1 MKTIQTVSALLAAS
15 ATLSM
20 AGVLNVYTE
29 DAKKASTSL
38 NLTTI
43 DSLTFSGKAEKKEME
58 FSGKAKQNA
67 IKLSDMDHI
76 DFTLKDK
83 SKETMTV
90 VVGDGI
96 FAGNHTF
103 KLSEIKNIE
112 IVEVDSD
119 EDKDGDGLTDLSE
132 IYKYDTNPNS
142 ADTDGDGWSDGE
154 ELADGM
160 YSPTNP
166 TKFNPR
172 IADVPGLRVTLKKSP
187 RINLNVTVS
196 EDVTESVSVTEGKEI
211 TKTNSVSYEQT
222 RSADLMNSWE
232 LSTTQGWEIGGG
244 GKDGF
249 SAKYTGSVTVGYNG
263 SYTTST
269 GMSWS
274 NTEEKSVAENYEK
287 AVSNEKSK
295 GREVSGATLCMQVE
309 LKNTSDIAFTIEA
322 LKLSASTY
330 DIKDTSSLKILAEL
344 TREGEWSDVT
354 LKPAES
360 VDANFCNDNVKVEL
374 IENMIYNTS
383 SIVLGASSQK
393 VTFDGGASDFTVA
406 YTKVAAKTADITID
420 YGPGSAGNP
429 SARYQVATNYRYNV
443 DHKGSDDMYAQTTLA
458 ELLRNAHVDFKQDSI
473 EGPSKKNLYGL
484 ASIEGFKFNLADSAM
499 WYVTIQRAA
508 NLKKGIN
515 TMDLYSFACASYDME
530 KIFIGAGDAVHIFY
544 SKDQDH
550 DGVPL
555 PTEHLFG
562 TDDTKVDTDGDGIS
576 DYDEISGWTKGEST
590 VKIYTNPTDADTD
603 GDGMNDKEDP
613 EPTQRPMFTDA
624 SLSLLQVFPSL
635 EVISSSPAKD
645 SVKLDLD
652 SAALAK
658 KDSFGV
664 SIQAPIAFIKVVPNA
679 KKVTYVKFITDS
691 NEQCVQGN
699 EVNGKNVYTFNS
711 PTLTLLKPT
720 NIKIEVKSEAGDSV
734 KTYTLSISSSLIP
747 PEKLQLGIDTSLA
760 NILVEYTPST
770 DTRVKGY
777 VILRSLI
784 ERNISRWEEDS
795 LKQAQKDLER
805 LRNEY
810 QSKCETTHNSNDC
823 AMAKVYANEKDI
835 EIPPTTTEIEIPK
848 NIPNSLRIT
857 NGGVVKLKNGEFESY
872 VVSDRTTAS
881 FTNKVDA
888 GSPVYSYRV
897 YAYDKE
903 GDDMVFSEGT
913 EQRKRSV
920 GRIKITYSM
929 DDFGGEYYFFTADGG
944 RASIDAYV
952 SLYEG
957 ENTSRKKINGWHG
970 YDRDAGEWNSGET
983 VIFLSEHYDKED
995 DTKPDYSTRVDTIGS
1010 AGLYLYF
1017 DVKMKSCT
1025 NGKCKSYSTAQQG
1038 ILWPYSEMKNV
1049 LKTSGSKG
1057 TGLNEGAPQKG
1068 KFKYLVGKGG
1078 IAYNPT
1084 TNKCGDIDGEPCG
1097 EEPHTGYVFTF
1108 DYEWLGNDEEKM
1120 FD

>member
-43 DSLTFSGKAEKKEME
+43 DSLTFSGKAEKKVME
-58 FSGKAKQNA
+58 FLGKAKQDA

-96 FAGNHTF
+96 FAGKHTF

-172 IADVPGLRVTLKKSP
+172 IADVPGLRITLKKSP
-187 RINLNVTVS
+187 RINLNVKTS
-196 EDVTESVSVTEGKEI
+196 EDKTKSVSVTEGKEI
-211 TKTNSVSYEQT
+211 TKTNSMSYEQT

-274 NTEEKSVAENYEK
+274 STEEKSVAENYEK
-287 AVSNEKSK
+287 AVSEETAE
-295 GREVSGATLCMQVE
+295 GREVDGATLCMQVE

-354 LKPAES
+354 LKPTES

-374 IENMIYNTS
+374 IEDMIYNTT

-393 VTFDGGASDFTVA
+393 VTFDGGSSDFTVA

-443 DHKGSDDMYAQTTLA
+443 DHKGTDDIYAQTTLA
-458 ELLRNAHVDFKQDSI
+458 ELLRNAHVDFKQDSV
-473 EGPSKKNLYGL
+473 EGPSKKKLYGL

-576 DYDEISGWTKGEST
+576 DYDEITGWTKGKST

-613 EPTQRPMFTDA
+613 EPTQRPLFTDA

-635 EVISSSPAKD
+635 PEGADALLK
-645 SVKLDLD
+645 KD

-658 KDSFGV
+658 KDSFSV
-664 SIQAPIAFIKVVPNA
+664 SIQAPVAIIKVVPNA
-679 KKVTYVKFITDS
+679 KKVASVKLTMNGTLLFGQL
-691 NEQCVQGN
+691 E
-699 EVNGKNVYTFNS
+699 EVGGKSVYTFTTS
-711 PTLTLLKPT
+711 GALSVLKT
-720 NIKIEVKSEAGDSV
+720 TEVKIEVLPEDKNDKNA
-734 KTYTLSISSSLIP
+734 KTYTLSISSSLRP
-747 PEKLQLGIDTSLA
+747 PENLQLLQDTSLA
-760 NILVEYTPST
+760 NILVTYTPST

-777 VILRSLI
+777 VILRDTI
-784 ERNISRWEEDS
+784 KRNISRWKLDS
-795 LKQAQKDLER
+795 LKLEQEMLENAR
-805 LRNEY
+805 SYY
-810 QSKCETTHNSNDC
+810 QSQCNRTHKLDDC
-823 AMAKVYANEKDI
+823 NYAKAYANQEDI
-835 EIPPTTTEIEIPK
+835 EIPPATTEREIPK

-857 NGGVVKLKNGEFESY
+857 DGGKVKLKNGEFESY
-872 VVSDRTTAS
+872 VVSDRATDS
-881 FTNKVDA
+881 YKDEVGA
-888 GSPVYSYRV
+888 GSLVYSYRV

-913 EQRKRSV
+913 EQHKRSV
-920 GRIKITYSM
+920 GRISVTVQM
-929 DDFGGEYYFFTADGG
+929 TDFGAEFFKPESGCRADITAN
-944 RASIDAYV
+944 V
-952 SLYEG
+952 SLHEG
-957 ENTSRKKINGWHG
+957 SSDAASKLTAWNAFD
-970 YDRDAGEWNSGET
+970 YDAGRRLEPGT
-983 VIFLSEHYDKED
+983 VIFFSGLKSLDSQDKKYDGSERTDII
-995 DTKPDYSTRVDTIGS
+995 IGKD
-1010 AGLYLYF
+1010 GLYLYF
-1017 DVKMKSCT
+1017 NVLAACASSDSLYAKTGIYWPYTKMAEVLKGS
-1025 NGKCKSYSTAQQG
+1025 KSYA
-1038 ILWPYSEMKNV
+1038 
-1049 LKTSGSKG
+1049 
-1057 TGLNEGAPQKG
+1057 TGQPDAAPA
-1068 KFKYLVGKGG
+1068 FTEIKYLVGKSG
-1078 IAYNPT
+1078 IEFDDDDDVCD
-1084 TNKCGDIDGEPCG
+1084 KKVCGN
-1097 EEPHTGYVFTF
+1097 EPHTGYKFKF
-1108 DYEWLGNDEEKM
+1108 DYKWVDDADTKM

>member
-43 DSLTFSGKAEKKEME
+43 DSLIFSGKAEKKVME

-83 SKETMTV
+83 SKEKMTV

-96 FAGNHTF
+96 FAGKHTF

-196 EDVTESVSVTEGKEI
+196 EGVTESKSVTEGKEVS
-211 TKTNSVSYEQT
+211 KTNSMSYEQT

-232 LSTTQGWEIGGG
+232 LSTTQGWEIGKNSTGWEG
-244 GKDGF
+244 
-249 SAKYTGSVTVGYNG
+249 KYTGSVTVGYNG

-269 GMSWS
+269 GMTWS
-274 NTEEKSVAENYEK
+274 STEEKSVAESYEK
-287 AVSNEKSK
+287 AVAEEKSMN
-295 GREVSGATLCMQVE
+295 REVNGATLCMQVE

-344 TREGEWSDVT
+344 TREGDWSDVT
-354 LKPAES
+354 LKPNES

-393 VTFDGGASDFTVA
+393 ITFDGGSSDFTVA

-443 DHKGSDDMYAQTTLA
+443 DHKGTDDMYSQTTLA

-473 EGPSKKNLYGL
+473 EGPSKKKLYGL
-484 ASIEGFKFNLADSAM
+484 AAIEGYEFNLADSAM

-590 VKIYTNPTDADTD
+590 VKIYTSPVEADTD

-613 EPTQRPMFTDA
+613 EPTKRPLFTDA

-635 EVISSSPAKD
+635 EVISSSPAD
-645 SVKLDLD
+645 SLAELNLD

-664 SIQAPIAFIKVVPNA
+664 SIQAPIAFIKVVPNE

-734 KTYTLSISSSLIP
+734 KIYKLSISSSLIP
-747 PEKLQLGIDTSLA
+747 PDSLKLGKDTSRA
-760 NILVEYTPST
+760 NIYVNYIPST
-770 DTRVKGY
+770 DSRVKGY
-777 VILRSLI
+777 FILREKIVPYLT
-784 ERNISRWEEDS
+784 EWEEDS
-795 LKQAQKDLER
+795 LKVAQAELDYTRAFYKSECQRSLASIYCQLEKELPKTVYPAKKER
-805 LRNEY
+805 KELPDSLPNMM
-810 QSKCETTHNSNDC
+810 TTSILSGAYDDFDYFKSNDNS
-823 AMAKVYANEKDI
+823 YKD
-835 EIPPTTTEIEIPK
+835 EV
-848 NIPNSLRIT
+848 
-857 NGGVVKLKNGEFESY
+857 G
-872 VVSDRTTAS
+872 
-881 FTNKVDA
+881 A
-888 GSPVYSYRV
+888 GSPYYSYRV
-897 YAYDKE
+897 YAYSEE
-903 GDDMVFSEGT
+903 GNYMVFSKGT
-913 EQRKRSV
+913 KKRTRSV

-929 DDFGGEYYFFTADGG
+929 DDFGAEYYRYVGYG
-944 RASIDAYV
+944 RAHIVADV
-952 SLYEG
+952 SLHEG
-957 ENTSRKKINGWHG
+957 DSEGSKTLTRWHG
-970 YDRDAGEWNSGET
+970 FDYEAGDGDSGET
-983 VIFLSEHYDKED
+983 VIFFSEKKTD
-995 DTKPDYSTRVDTIGS
+995 DDIKPSNSVYERTIGGD
-1010 AGLYLYF
+1010 GLYLYF
-1017 DVKMKSCT
+1017 NVLSKSDPG
-1025 NGKCKSYSTAQQG
+1025 NDYKRHSEAKAE
-1038 ILWPYSEMKNV
+1038 IRWPYSEMVDV
-1049 LKTSGSKG
+1049 LKKNETGSGKDG
-1057 TGLNEGAPQKG
+1057 EAPRRGQ
-1068 KFKYLVGKGG
+1068 FKYLIGAGENGKKG
-1078 IAYNPT
+1078 IDYS
-1084 TNKCGDIDGEPCG
+1084 NKAPNVKNSNVCSDDCGD
-1097 EEPHTGYVFTF
+1097 EPHTGYKFTF
-1108 DYEWLGNDEEKM
+1108 KYEWVDDEWVVDKDDNDKK
-1120 FD
+1120 

>member
-58 FSGKAKQNA
+58 FSGKAKQSA

-96 FAGNHTF
+96 FAGKHTF

-187 RINLNVTVS
+187 RINLNVSVS
-196 EDVTESVSVTEGKEI
+196 EGVTESVSVTEGKEI

-232 LSTTQGWEIGGG
+232 LSTTQGWELGGSVA
-244 GKDGF
+244 DGF
-249 SAKYTGSVTVGYNG
+249 EGKYTGSVTVGYNG

-274 NTEEKSVAENYEK
+274 STEEKSVAENYEK

-295 GREVSGATLCMQVE
+295 GREVNGATLCMQVE

-393 VTFDGGASDFTVA
+393 VTFDGGSSDFTVA

-458 ELLRNAHVDFKQDSI
+458 ELLRNAHVDFEQDSVV
-473 EGPSKKNLYGL
+473 GPSKKKLYGL
-484 ASIEGFKFNLADSAM
+484 ASIEGFKFSLADSAM

-590 VKIYTNPTDADTD
+590 VKIYTSPVEADTD

-613 EPTQRPMFTDA
+613 EPTKRPLFTDA

-658 KDSFGV
+658 DSNFSV

-699 EVNGKNVYTFNS
+699 EVNGKKVYTFNT
-711 PTLTLLKPT
+711 PTLTVLKPT
-720 NIKIEVKSEAGDSV
+720 SVKIEVNSEDEKTV
-734 KTYTLSISSSLIP
+734 KTYTLSISSSLKP
-747 PEKLQLGIDTSLA
+747 PTNLKLKKSENRD
-760 NILVEYTPST
+760 NIIVTFDRSK
-770 DTRVKGY
+770 DSRVNGY
-777 VILRSLI
+777 VVLRA
-784 ERNISRWEEDS
+784 
-795 LKQAQKDLER
+795 LKG
-805 LRNEY
+805 
-810 QSKCETTHNSNDC
+810 T
-823 AMAKVYANEKDI
+823 
-835 EIPPTTTEIEIPK
+835 
-848 NIPNSLRIT
+848 NIPDSILNKTKILHKGTYQNINTYVDDDGDGSYT
-857 NGGVVKLKNGEFESY
+857 DDVGG
-872 VVSDRTTAS
+872 
-881 FTNKVDA
+881 
-888 GSPVYSYRV
+888 GSPYYSYRV
-897 YAYDKE
+897 FAYAKE
-903 GDDMVFSEGT
+903 GNDMVFSKGT
-913 EQRKRSV
+913 DLHSRSV
-920 GRIKITYSM
+920 GRIQVTYKM
-929 DDFGGEYYFFTADGG
+929 TDFGGEHYMYGLKGRAFIEANVTLYAGDGTGG
-944 RASIDAYV
+944 RKLSHWY
-952 SLYEG
+952 
-957 ENTSRKKINGWHG
+957 G
-970 YDRDAGEWNSGET
+970 YDWKAGDNDNKDA
-983 VIFLSEHYDKED
+983 VFFLSKSK
-995 DTKPDYSTRVDTIGS
+995 DTKDVMPSTAEHTDTIGS
-1010 AGLYLYF
+1010 EGLYLDF
-1017 DVKMKSCT
+1017 DVLSKSCEDAAE
-1025 NGKCKSYSTAQQG
+1025 KCNATTTAKQSITWSYA
-1038 ILWPYSEMKNV
+1038 EMAKV
-1049 LKTSGSKG
+1049 LKNDIKGDGKVAPYKGS
-1057 TGLNEGAPQKG
+1057 
-1068 KFKYLVGKGG
+1068 FKYLMGSSGFDF
-1078 IAYNPT
+1078 NPT
-1084 TNKCGDIDGEPCG
+1084 TDICTSACGN
-1097 EEPHTGYVFTF
+1097 EPHTGYKFKF
-1108 DYEWLGNDEEKM
+1108 DYEWVDDK
-1120 FD
+1120 DTY

>member
-58 FSGKAKQNA
+58 FSGKAKQSA

-96 FAGNHTF
+96 FAGKHTF

-187 RINLNVTVS
+187 RINLNVSVS
-196 EDVTESVSVTEGKEI
+196 EGVTESVSVTEGKEI

-232 LSTTQGWEIGGG
+232 LSTTQGWELGGSV
-244 GKDGF
+244 KDGF
-249 SAKYTGSVTVGYNG
+249 EGKYTGSVTVGYNG

-274 NTEEKSVAENYEK
+274 STDEKSVAENYEK

-295 GREVSGATLCMQVE
+295 GREVNGATLCMQVE

-393 VTFDGGASDFTVA
+393 VTFDGGSSDFTVA

-458 ELLRNAHVDFKQDSI
+458 ELLRNAHVDFEQDSVV
-473 EGPSKKNLYGL
+473 GPSKKKLYGL
-484 ASIEGFKFNLADSAM
+484 ASIEGFKFSLADSAM

-590 VKIYTNPTDADTD
+590 VKIYTSPVEADTD

-613 EPTQRPMFTDA
+613 EPTKRPLFTDA

-658 KDSFGV
+658 DSNFSV
-664 SIQAPIAFIKVVPNA
+664 SIQAPIAFIKVVPNV

-691 NEQCVQGN
+691 DEQCVQGN

-711 PTLTLLKPT
+711 PTLTVLKPT
-720 NIKIEVKSEAGDSV
+720 SVKIEVKSEDEKTV
-734 KTYTLSISSSLIP
+734 KTYKLSISSSLKP
-747 PEKLQLGIDTSLA
+747 PTNLKLKKSENRD
-760 NILVEYTPST
+760 NIIVTFDRSK
-770 DTRVKGY
+770 DSRVNGY
-777 VILRSLI
+777 VVLRA
-784 ERNISRWEEDS
+784 
-795 LKQAQKDLER
+795 LKG
-805 LRNEY
+805 
-810 QSKCETTHNSNDC
+810 T
-823 AMAKVYANEKDI
+823 
-835 EIPPTTTEIEIPK
+835 
-848 NIPNSLRIT
+848 NIPDSILNKTKILHKGTYQDINTYVDDDGDGSYT
-857 NGGVVKLKNGEFESY
+857 DDVGG
-872 VVSDRTTAS
+872 
-881 FTNKVDA
+881 
-888 GSPVYSYRV
+888 GSPYYSYRV
-897 YAYDKE
+897 FAYAKE
-903 GDDMVFSEGT
+903 GNDMVFSKGT
-913 EQRKRSV
+913 DLHSRSV
-920 GRIKITYSM
+920 GRIQVTYKM
-929 DDFGGEYYFFTADGG
+929 TDFGGKFLRYGVQG
-944 RASIDAYV
+944 RANIVADVFLREGKSGNTLTHWHAYDYMSGDNDDKDAV
-952 SLYEG
+952 FFLTDVFD
-957 ENTSRKKINGWHG
+957 TSKKGAKL
-970 YDRDAGEWNSGET
+970 DT
-983 VIFLSEHYDKED
+983 MPTTKEY
-995 DTKPDYSTRVDTIGS
+995 TKNIGS
-1010 AGLYLYF
+1010 SGLYLLF
-1017 DVKMKSCT
+1017 SFLSKSCDDYYT
-1025 NGKCKSYSTAQQG
+1025 ECNSYDEVEKDITWS
-1038 ILWPYSEMKNV
+1038 YNEMADV
-1049 LKTSGSKG
+1049 LKNGDTG
-1057 TGLNEGAPQKG
+1057 TGVNAPYKG
-1068 KFKYLVGKGG
+1068 EYKYLVGPSG
-1078 IAYNPT
+1078 IAFNPK
-1084 TNKCGDIDGEPCG
+1084 TNACGDKCGKD
-1097 EEPHTGYVFTF
+1097 PHTGYKFKF
-1108 DYEWLGNDEEKM
+1108 DYEWVDDK
-1120 FD
+1120 DTY

>member
-58 FSGKAKQNA
+58 FSGKAKQSA

-96 FAGNHTF
+96 FAGKHTF

-119 EDKDGDGLTDLSE
+119 EDKDGDGLTDLDE

-172 IADVPGLRVTLKKSP
+172 IADVPGLRITLKKSP
-187 RINLNVTVS
+187 RINLNVKTS
-196 EDVTESVSVTEGKEI
+196 EGKTKSVSVTEGKEVS
-211 TKTNSVSYEQT
+211 KTNSVSYEQT

-232 LSTTQGWEIGGG
+232 LSTTQGWELGGSVA
-244 GKDGF
+244 DGF
-249 SAKYTGSVTVGYNG
+249 EGKYTGSVTVGYNG

-269 GMSWS
+269 GMTWS
-274 NTEEKSVAENYEK
+274 SSEEKGVSENYEK
-287 AVSNEKSK
+287 AVSDETSE
-295 GREVSGATLCMQVE
+295 GSEVDGATLCMQVE

-354 LKPAES
+354 LKPTES

-374 IENMIYNTS
+374 IEDMIYNTT

-393 VTFDGGASDFTVA
+393 VTFDGGSSDFTVA

-443 DHKGSDDMYAQTTLA
+443 DHKGTDDMYAQTTLA
-458 ELLRNAHVDFKQDSI
+458 ELLRNAHVAFKQDSI
-473 EGPSKKNLYGL
+473 EGPSKKKLYGL
-484 ASIEGFKFNLADSAM
+484 ASIDGYDFNLADSAM
-499 WYVTIQRAA
+499 WYITIQRAA
-508 NLKKGIN
+508 NIKKGLN
-515 TMDLYSFACASYDME
+515 TMDLYAFSCASYDME
-530 KIFIGAGDAVHIFY
+530 KIFVGAGDAVHIFY

-562 TDDTKVDTDGDGIS
+562 TVDTKVDTDGDGIS
-576 DYDEISGWTKGEST
+576 DYDEITGWTKGEST
-590 VKIYTNPTDADTD
+590 VKIYTNPANADTD

-613 EPTQRPMFTDA
+613 EPTKRPMFTDA

-658 KDSFGV
+658 KDSFSV

-679 KKVTYVKFITDS
+679 RKVAWVKLTTNGIPQFGQPK
-691 NEQCVQGN
+691 E
-699 EVNGKNVYTFNS
+699 ENGKNVYTFCT
-711 PTLTLLKPT
+711 PGQLTVLEST
-720 NIKIEVKSEAGDSV
+720 NVEIEVKSEDEVTV
-734 KTYTLSISSSLIP
+734 KKYTLSVSSSLIP
-747 PEKLQLGIDTSLA
+747 PTNLKLGKSVDRD
-760 NILVEYTPST
+760 NIIVYFDRSK
-770 DTRVKGY
+770 DSRVDGY
-777 VILRSLI
+777 VILRGNKGDKLPESIKDSTKESI
-784 ERNISRWEEDS
+784 EVYDNKYKFTVIDS
-795 LKQAQKDLER
+795 
-805 LRNEY
+805 
-810 QSKCETTHNSNDC
+810 SKNS
-823 AMAKVYANEKDI
+823 Y
-835 EIPPTTTEIEIPK
+835 
-848 NIPNSLRIT
+848 
-857 NGGVVKLKNGEFESY
+857 
-872 VVSDRTTAS
+872 SDNVRG
-881 FTNKVDA
+881 
-888 GSPVYSYRV
+888 GSPYYAYRV
-897 YAYDKE
+897 YACHQE
-903 GDDMVFSEGT
+903 NGVMVFSKGT
-913 EQRKRSV
+913 DQHTRSV
-920 GRIKITYSM
+920 GRIKITYKM
-929 DDFGGEYYFFTADGG
+929 TDFGGEHYMYGLKGRAFIEANVTLYAGDGTGG
-944 RASIDAYV
+944 RKLSHWY
-952 SLYEG
+952 
-957 ENTSRKKINGWHG
+957 G
-970 YDRDAGEWNSGET
+970 YDWKAGDNDNKDA
-983 VIFLSEHYDKED
+983 VFFLSKSKDDDDVMPRTTEH
-995 DTKPDYSTRVDTIGS
+995 TDTIGS
-1010 AGLYLYF
+1010 EGLYLDF
-1017 DVKMKSCT
+1017 DVLSKSCEDAAE
-1025 NGKCKSYSTAQQG
+1025 KCNATTTAKQSITWSYA
-1038 ILWPYSEMKNV
+1038 EMAKV
-1049 LKTSGSKG
+1049 LKNDIKGDGKVAPYKGS
-1057 TGLNEGAPQKG
+1057 
-1068 KFKYLVGKGG
+1068 FKYLMGSSGFDF
-1078 IAYNPT
+1078 NPT
-1084 TNKCGDIDGEPCG
+1084 TDICTSACGN
-1097 EEPHTGYVFTF
+1097 EPHTGYKFKF
-1108 DYEWLGNDEEKM
+1108 DYEWVDDK
-1120 FD
+1120 DTY

>member
-96 FAGNHTF
+96 FAGKHTF

-160 YSPTNP
+160 YSSTNP

-187 RINLNVTVS
+187 RINLNVSVS
-196 EDVTESVSVTEGKEI
+196 EGVTESVSVTEGKEI

-222 RSADLMNSWE
+222 RSADFMNSWE

-274 NTEEKSVAENYEK
+274 STEEKSVAENYEK

-330 DIKDTSSLKILAEL
+330 DIKETSSLKILAEL

-393 VTFDGGASDFTVA
+393 VTFDGGSSDFTVA

-443 DHKGSDDMYAQTTLA
+443 DHKGTDDMYAQTTLA

-473 EGPSKKNLYGL
+473 EGPSKKKLYGL

-530 KIFIGAGDAVHIFY
+530 KIFVGAGDAVHIFY

-576 DYDEISGWTKGEST
+576 DYDEITGWTKGEST

-658 KDSFGV
+658 KDSFSV

-691 NEQCVQGN
+691 SEQCVQGN
-699 EVNGKNVYTFNS
+699 EVNGKKVYTFNS
-711 PTLTLLKPT
+711 PTLTVLKPT
-720 NIKIEVKSEAGDSV
+720 SVKIEVNSEDEKTV
-734 KTYTLSISSSLIP
+734 KTYTLSISSSLKP
-747 PEKLQLGIDTSLA
+747 PENLQLLEDTSLA
-760 NILVEYTPST
+760 NILVTYTPST

-777 VILRSLI
+777 VILRDEIL
-784 ERNISRWEEDS
+784 RNKSRWELDS
-795 LKQAQKDLER
+795 LKYEQEMLENAR
-805 LRNEY
+805 SYY
-810 QSKCETTHNSNDC
+810 QSQCNRTHKLDDC
-823 AMAKVYANEKDI
+823 NYAKAYANQEDI
-835 EIPPTTTEIEIPK
+835 EIPPATTEREIPK

-857 NGGVVKLKNGEFESY
+857 DGGKVKLKNGDFRSY
-872 VVSDRTTAS
+872 VVSDRATDS
-881 FTNKVDA
+881 YKDEVGA

-913 EQRKRSV
+913 EQHKRSV
-920 GRIKITYSM
+920 GRISVTVQM
-929 DDFGGEYYFFTADGG
+929 TDFGAEFFKPASGCRADITAN
-944 RASIDAYV
+944 V
-952 SLYEG
+952 SLHEG
-957 ENTSRKKINGWHG
+957 SSDAASKLTAWNVFD
-970 YDRDAGEWNSGET
+970 YDAGKRLEPGT
-983 VIFLSEHYDKED
+983 VIFFSGLKSLDGQDKKYDGSERTDII
-995 DTKPDYSTRVDTIGS
+995 IGKD
-1010 AGLYLYF
+1010 GLYLYF
-1017 DVKMKSCT
+1017 NVLAACASSDSLYAKTGIYWPYTKMAEVLKGS
-1025 NGKCKSYSTAQQG
+1025 KSYA
-1038 ILWPYSEMKNV
+1038 
-1049 LKTSGSKG
+1049 
-1057 TGLNEGAPQKG
+1057 TGQHDAAPA
-1068 KFKYLVGKGG
+1068 FTEIKYLVGKKG
-1078 IAYNPT
+1078 IEYNDDNDKCD
-1084 TNKCGDIDGEPCG
+1084 TNYCGD
-1097 EEPHTGYVFTF
+1097 EPHTGYKFKF
-1108 DYEWLGNDEEKM
+1108 DYKWVDDADTKM